1 MTLSIRLLR
10 TIIALALAGVL
21 GGLLASPALAQV
33 RYGTS
38 TFYPSAVIY
47 GTQETI
53 TANGSPIKWRFD
65 SWPSTSGTIN
75 VKAVTCSNGLLSTQ
89 YTSFT
94 GAGQKKWIASNV
106 LAGTCFKIAA
116 YTSYS
121 TDKSLSHT
129 KWFYYNG
136 ESW

>member
-1 MTLSIRLLR
+1 MVRFIRPVASVL
-10 TIIALALAGVL
+10 IGALF
-21 GGLLASPALAQV
+21 GLVVASPALAQV
-33 RYGTS
+33 RYSSS

-75 VKAVTCSNGLLSTQ
+75 VKAVTCSNGVLSVQ
-89 YTSFT
+89 YTTFT
-94 GAGQKKWIASNV
+94 NLGQKKWIASNV

-116 YTSYS
+116 YTNYS
-121 TDKSLSHT
+121 TDKHLNHT
-129 KWFYYNG
+129 KWFYCNG